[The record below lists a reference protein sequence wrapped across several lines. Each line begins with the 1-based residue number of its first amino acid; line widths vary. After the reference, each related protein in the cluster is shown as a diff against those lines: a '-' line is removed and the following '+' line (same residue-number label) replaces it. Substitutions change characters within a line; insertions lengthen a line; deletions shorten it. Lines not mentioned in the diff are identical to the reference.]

1 MAEKNYKSGTF
12 INGIAASQH
21 LDSSGEILMI
31 DGLDISSLEAGHG
44 TFNWEHKNDNSSQ
57 TVGKV
62 LKAKKIF
69 SEEDCEDE
77 TQLHFWGIC
86 KTPFL
91 YVMGELFDG
100 VGHEQAKEAAAM
112 LRYDAQKRTEN
123 SDYKNVISFSI
134 EGGKIE
140 KRGNEITR
148 SIARKVTLTISACNK
163 MAIAE
168 EYVPKMDK
176 KSNDSNILSNLF
188 KTESFEPV
196 EILEKGARVLQIAPQ
211 LEEQE
216 KPLAP
221 VIPIRPN
228 QPSPNAGAVIG
239 QTSSG
244 KGVFSHQKPIDYKDF
259 SSQDHHDAMN
269 HHYKMVEGA
278 KTFDEKQHHF
288 NMAKMH
294 MNARNITE
302 NREKRFAVGRQKATD
317 KALAYARVKKSMD
330 VAPSQLTGYAA
341 LQREDLVRD
350 IKKQAEEAYNKIK
363 DKKALV
369 KSIMDTNPNLF
380 KHQAEALAKMAA
392 YKNLKKAEKS
402 LENLHKKIKK

>member
-1 MAEKNYKSGTF
+1 MAEKISKSGTF

-21 LDSSGEILMI
+21 LDSSGEILLI

-77 TQLHFWGIC
+77 IQLHFWGVC

-112 LRYDAQKRTEN
+112 LRYDAQKRAETP
-123 SDYKNVISFSI
+123 DYKNVISFSI

-140 KRGNEITR
+140 KKGNEITR

-163 MAIAE
+163 MALAE
-168 EYVPKMDK
+168 EYVPVEMGK
-176 KSNDSNILSNLF
+176 KDDSLNLSNLF
-188 KTESFEPV
+188 KTENSEPI
-196 EILEKGARVLQIAPQ
+196 EIINKSSIFSYP
-211 LEEQE
+211 
-216 KPLAP
+216 PN
-221 VIPIRPN
+221 PIG
-228 QPSPNAGAVIG
+228 STV
-239 QTSSG
+239 SG
-244 KGVFSHQKPIDYKDF
+244 KKVYSNVKPINYKNF

-269 HHYKMVEGA
+269 AHYKMSEQA
-278 KTFDEKQHHF
+278 PNFESKQHHF
-288 NMAKMH
+288 DMAKMH
-294 MNARNITE
+294 MHARDIAE
-302 NREKRFAVGRQKATD
+302 NKEKRFSVGRQQSTQR
-317 KALAYARVKKSMD
+317 ALSHTKVTKSQD

-350 IKKQAEEAYNKIK
+350 IKKQAEDAFNRLKNKK
-363 DKKALV
+363 DLV
-369 KSIMDTNPNLF
+369 KNIMSKNPNLF
-380 KHQAEALAKMAA
+380 KHQAEALAKIGA
-392 YKNLKKAEKS
+392 YKNMQKVEAS

>member
-1 MAEKNYKSGTF
+1 MAEKISKSGTF

-21 LDSSGEILMI
+21 LDSSGEILI
-31 DGLDISSLEAGHG
+31 IEGLDISSLEAGHG

-69 SEEDCEDE
+69 SEEDCEDD
-77 TQLHFWGIC
+77 TQLHFWSIC

-91 YVMGELFDG
+91 YVMGELFDA

-112 LRYDAQKRTEN
+112 LRYDAQKRSEN
-123 SDYKNVISFSI
+123 PEYKNVISFSI

-140 KRGNEITR
+140 KKGSEITR

-163 MAIAE
+163 MALAE
-168 EYVPKMDK
+168 QYVPKMDK
-176 KSNDSNILSNLF
+176 KDNSLNLDNLF
-188 KTESFEPV
+188 KTENAEPI
-196 EILEKGARVLQIAPQ
+196 EILNKSSDSQYSVGSTA
-211 LEEQE
+211 
-216 KPLAP
+216 
-221 VIPIRPN
+221 
-228 QPSPNAGAVIG
+228 
-239 QTSSG
+239 SG
-244 KGVFSHQKPIDYKDF
+244 KPIYSHTKPINYSNF

-269 HHYKMVEGA
+269 AHYKMVEQMP
-278 KTFDEKQHHF
+278 TFEQKQHHF

-294 MNARNITE
+294 MNARNIAE
-302 NREKRFAVGRQKATD
+302 NKEKRFAAGRQQITQR
-317 KALAYARVKKSMD
+317 ALEYAKVKKSQN

-350 IKKQAEEAYNKIK
+350 IKKQAESAFQNIK
-363 DKKALV
+363 DKKSLI
-369 KSIMDTNPNLF
+369 KSIMDSNPNLF
-380 KHQAEALAKMAA
+380 KHQAETLAKMAA
-392 YKNLKKAEKS
+392 YKNMKKAEKV